1 MEIEVDELSVGMGG
15 CPLGDDNKCID
26 YGSVCQRFIEIANG
40 QVSCDFDE
48 EEKDD

>member
-26 YGSVCQRFIEIANG
+26 YGIVCPYFIEIANG

-48 EEKDD
+48 EEE